1 MIMPDLKKKAAE
13 IRDER
18 DPRENTAQRVGECLV
33 DMAGAIESLKTA
45 AAGGFAEIFSEVS
58 ETEFI
63 STFSDAA
70 ETVEKEM
77 RIPASTKEKAGMM
90 TAKDKQNLEGAIADI
105 EIIPAADH
113 YEVNVEEV
121 SGKSTTATISAASNT
136 SAGVMTAQDKQ
147 HLDNAITG
155 VNFQERP
162 DQIAVQYVYPSG
174 PGGADAVFPMASAEN
189 AGAMSADDK
198 QTVETLKRRMSEIVT
213 NARTEARGGNVYLL
227 LDKLGSAQAAPV
239 SLPVATTER
248 AGVMTAKDKKKVEK
262 PYKKLVVGR
271 AISLKARKGM
281 RYFFADGKVKIRFV
295 GSNLAEFENI
305 KNILAGQGMSEHNY
319 GDENEGF
326 FLIDKRTGTDE
337 EKKNQSV
344 IATITGV
351 PPITLDKIKVKQVNK
366 EVFTCLETASPFLMV
381 RGGKVIRNC
390 PIGMEEAISAFRKQY
405 KTPPDKSPGRPR
417 KIQPTG
423 YLIKRYV
430 RATLNH
436 KNAAKRKAKVW
447 KIVRTTKA
455 FHGARVKVWR
465 KHRGKR
471 CPNFVELYVYI
482 GRGKKKGLNIR
493 PI

>member
-33 DMAGAIESLKTA
+33 DMAGAIEQLKTA

-58 ETEFI
+58 ETEFVA
-63 STFSDAA
+63 TFSDAA

-113 YEVNVEEV
+113 YEINVEEV

-155 VNFQERP
+155 VHFQERP

-174 PGGADAVFPMASAEN
+174 PGGAEAVFPMASASN

-213 NARTEARGGNVYLL
+213 SARTEPRGKNVKLL
-227 LDKLGSAQAAPV
+227 LDKLGSELPTAV
-239 SLPVATTER
+239 SIPAATTEL
-248 AGVMTAKDKKKVEK
+248 AGVMTAKDKKKIEK

-281 RYFFADGKVKIRFV
+281 RYFFADGQVKIRYNSRHLKEFPGIKEILMKQDMKNFAY
-295 GSNLAEFENI
+295 GSGEGYYYKKEN
-305 KNILAGQGMSEHNY
+305 KEQ
-319 GDENEGF
+319 
-326 FLIDKRTGTDE
+326 
-337 EKKNQSV
+337 V
-344 IATITGV
+344 IVTITGE
-351 PPITLDKIKVKQVNK
+351 PPITLEKIKIEGFNK
-366 EVFTCLETASPFLMV
+366 GNFPCLETASPFLFI
-381 RGGKVIRNC
+381 RDGVIARNC
-390 PIGMEEAISAFRKQY
+390 PFSTEEAIIAIRDLY
-405 KTPPDKSPGRPR
+405 KAEPEKDLDGDRHIH
-417 KIQPTG
+417 IQPRG
-423 YLIKRYV
+423 FVIRRRV
-430 RATLNH
+430 RATLYH
-436 KNAAKRKAKVW
+436 KEPWKKKKNVW
-447 KIVRTTKA
+447 KLIRTSKR
-455 FHGARVKVWR
+455 FHGIRVKVWK
-465 KHRGKR
+465 KHRGKI
-471 CPNFVELYVYI
+471 CPNCIELHVRI
-482 GRGKKKGLNIR
+482 PKGGKHVLSFKSI
-493 PI
+493 